1 MLFLKNGN
9 YKDLIFY
16 YGCILQSILQKD
28 RYLAYEASRP
38 VTGAASKGVALFR
51 RKAAEQAKRRIK
63 KVEAGK
69 KLAKKA
75 GKKAAKDTAKTVA
88 KETAKETA
96 KTTAYEFY

>member
-1 MLFLKNGN
+1 MRIIFLM
-9 YKDLIFY
+9 DLLWTGWSRIE
-16 YGCILQSILQKD
+16 SILQKD

-38 VTGAASKGVALFR
+38 VTGAASKGAALFR

-69 KLAKKA
+69 KFAKKA

-88 KETAKETA
+88 KETAK
-96 KTTAYEFY
+96 

>member
-38 VTGAASKGVALFR
+38 ITGAASKGVALFR
-51 RKAAEQAKRRIK
+51 RKAAEQAKKDGMRTHK
-63 KVEAGK
+63 KRTGYGK
-69 KLAKKA
+69 AVL
-75 GKKAAKDTAKTVA
+75 GYGITFNYCI
-88 KETAKETA
+88 ES
-96 KTTAYEFY
+96 